1 MSDLTGEE
9 RSQYVQRMFGR
20 IADRYDLMNRVMTFG
35 QDSRWRRE
43 VIALADLKQ
52 GGALLDLGSGTG
64 DLVRESLKVNPAS
77 QAVAADFTEEMMQIG
92 RSRHPDSNKI
102 DWLAS
107 DALHLPFPDES
118 FDAVVSAFL
127 LRNVADL
134 RQALVEQYRVLK
146 PGGRL
151 VCLDTTP
158 PKKNILS
165 PFIDFHLHVVIP
177 LLGKWITG
185 EASAYQ
191 YLPETTAKFLAA
203 ERLADRFQETGL
215 QQVSFKL
222 RMFGTIAIHWGLKPW
237 E

>member
-9 RSQYVQRMFGR
+9 RSRYVQGMFGR

-52 GGALLDLGSGTG
+52 GGVLLDLGSGTG
-64 DLVRESLKVNPAS
+64 DLVRECLKVNLVS

-92 RSRHPDSNKI
+92 RSRHPDSDKV
-102 DWLAS
+102 DWLAA

-134 RQALVEQYRVLK
+134 RQALAEQYRVLK

-177 LLGKWITG
+177 LLGKWIAG

-191 YLPETTAKFLAA
+191 YLPETTAKFVAA
-203 ERLADRFQETGL
+203 ERLAARFQETGL

-222 RMFGTIAIHWGLKPW
+222 RMFGTIAIHWGHKPW

>member
-43 VIALADLKQ
+43 VISLTDLKQ
-52 GGALLDLGSGTG
+52 GGVLLDLGSGTG
-64 DLVRESLKVNPAS
+64 DLVRESLKETPVS

-92 RSRHPDSNKI
+92 RSRHPDSDRV
-102 DWLAS
+102 DWLAA
-107 DALHLPFPDES
+107 DALHLPFPDET

-134 RQALVEQYRVLK
+134 QQALAEQYRVLK

-151 VCLDTTP
+151 VSLDTTP
-158 PKKNILS
+158 PQKNIFS
-165 PFIDFHLHVVIP
+165 PFIGFHLHVVIP
-177 LLGKWITG
+177 NLGKWITG
-185 EASAYQ
+185 ESSAYQ

-203 ERLADRFQETGL
+203 EKLASSFQEAGL
-215 QQVSFKL
+215 QQVRFKK
-222 RMFGTIAIHWGLKPW
+222 RMFGTIAIHWGHKSC
-237 E
+237 